1 MSWPRGAAAALP
13 LRAAAAAAAGELILD
28 ARVGVCVF
36 VFGVCAA
43 GGRGGGTG
51 SDREAGAGVA
61 LVLSWGIFR
70 SRRLAESLVRRPHL
84 RPPRVAFSVRAGGSV
99 DGVAPGGAGR
109 PSCAS
114 HTVCFVCF
122 SLPRSRFPLCGGRRD
137 HKGLTHIFNPPPKSK
152 WPVWCLRSARRPLAP
167 VRPVSDSPV
176 LQHCY
181 FPIFASVLLMC
192 GEMSLVVL
200 RPPRPVLGEAQN
212 SKPPPPP
219 WGMILVFPTESR
231 RFFPFAWAPHPLLP
245 DRVSLEG
252 IMQILLSGVHSAAIS
267 CGEKFSLL
275 CEGENRH

>member
-1 MSWPRGAAAALP
+1 M
-13 LRAAAAAAAGELILD
+13 
-28 ARVGVCVF
+28 CVYLCS
-36 VFGVCAA
+36 VCARREE
-43 GGRGGGTG
+43 GGGGTG
-51 SDREAGAGVA
+51 PTGKPELGSLLCSSGGFSGAVA
-61 LVLSWGIFR
+61 ARRASSAPPPPLA
-70 SRRLAESLVRRPHL
+70 SRTSGRLEWLF
-84 RPPRVAFSVRAGGSV
+84 PPRAGGSV
-99 DGVAPGGAGR
+99 DRGAPGGAGR
-109 PSCAS
+109 PSSAS
-114 HTVCFVCF
+114 HTMCFVCF

-192 GEMSLVVL
+192 GEMLAR
-200 RPPRPVLGEAQN
+200 RPPSPTPSPRGGPEF
-212 SKPPPPP
+212 PPPTPP
-219 WGMILVFPTESR
+219 WGIILVLPTESR
-231 RFFPFAWAPHPLLP
+231 RFYPFAWAPHPLLP

>member
-13 LRAAAAAAAGELILD
+13 LLAAAAAAGELILD

-43 GGRGGGTG
+43 GRMGGWNWVRPRNRSGG
-51 SDREAGAGVA
+51 SFLSPLGDLSEPPPRREPRPPPPPP
-61 LVLSWGIFR
+61 VLPAYR
-70 SRRLAESLVRRPHL
+70 
-84 RPPRVAFSVRAGGSV
+84 PRVAFSPRAGGSV
-99 DGVAPGGAGR
+99 DGGAPGGAGR

-167 VRPVSDSPV
+167 VHPVSDSPV

-181 FPIFASVLLMC
+181 FPIFASVLLLC
-192 GEMSLVVL
+192 GEMLS
-200 RPPRPVLGEAQN
+200 PAPPSPRPSLGEA
-212 SKPPPPP
+212 
-219 WGMILVFPTESR
+219 
-231 RFFPFAWAPHPLLP
+231 
-245 DRVSLEG
+245 
-252 IMQILLSGVHSAAIS
+252 
-267 CGEKFSLL
+267 
-275 CEGENRH
+275 

>member
-1 MSWPRGAAAALP
+1 MGPVRP
-13 LRAAAAAAAGELILD
+13 
-28 ARVGVCVF
+28 
-36 VFGVCAA
+36 
-43 GGRGGGTG
+43 G
-51 SDREAGAGVA
+51 SR
-61 LVLSWGIFR
+61 SWGR
-70 SRRLAESLVRRPHL
+70 SCALLGDFPEPSPHEEP
-84 RPPRVAFSVRAGGSV
+84 RPPRPPPLASRTSGRLEWLFPPRAGGSV
-99 DGVAPGGAGR
+99 DRGAPGGAGR
-109 PSCAS
+109 PSSAS
-114 HTVCFVCF
+114 HTMCFVCF

-192 GEMSLVVL
+192 GEMLAR
-200 RPPRPVLGEAQN
+200 RPPSPTPSPRGGPEF
-212 SKPPPPP
+212 PPPTPP
-219 WGMILVFPTESR
+219 WGIILVLPTESR
-231 RFFPFAWAPHPLLP
+231 RFYPFAWAPHPLLP

>member
-28 ARVGVCVF
+28 ARVGVCVYF
-36 VFGVCAA
+36 CLVCARRVE
-43 GGRGGGTG
+43 GGWNRVRPG
-51 SDREAGAGVA
+51 SPSSG
-61 LVLSWGIFR
+61 LVRSWEIFR
-70 SRRLAESLVRRPHL
+70 SRRLAERLVRRP
-84 RPPRVAFSVRAGGSV
+84 PPGPRAASGGFFPAGRGSV

-109 PSCAS
+109 RSSAS

-176 LQHCY
+176 PQHCY

-192 GEMSLVVL
+192 GEML
-200 RPPRPVLGEAQN
+200 
-212 SKPPPPP
+212 
-219 WGMILVFPTESR
+219 SR
-231 RFFPFAWAPHPLLP
+231 RSPSPTPSPRGDPEFEPPTPPHPTVGNNQGLP
-245 DRVSLEG
+245 
-252 IMQILLSGVHSAAIS
+252 
-267 CGEKFSLL
+267 
-275 CEGENRH
+275 NRI